1 MFSNLCV
8 RLCYS
13 MGGNKDEIS
22 LFTSAPTPEVP
33 LNVHHSL
40 LTPFTFDY
48 DVIVLMHK

>member
-1 MFSNLCV
+1 
-8 RLCYS
+8 

-22 LFTSAPTPEVP
+22 LFTSAPPPEVF
-33 LNVHHSL
+33 LNVHHFL